1 MTTRSIKNKKIN
13 DALFSKFKELEEK
26 INSRSVINFG
36 KKTNSRNVINFGKK
50 TNSINDN
57 KTNSNYTS
65 GSNSNN
71 NSSMSNSERDLQNH
85 VKEIIKT
92 NRDLKHINK
101 LTNVYKLQETREFWN
116 QYNKGVKLNV
126 IERNIRSKSMKN
138 TPRVNSKG
146 IPLPNGNTNVWNIT
160 NTKYKLKPI
169 NDTWN
174 KMDKIKRLEFPIEQL
189 SKGDPEQ
196 EKAMKKVTKLIQG
209 RIDSIIKLYK
219 EKHPI
224 RALRSLTSFL
234 LAVAMVGQSITT
246 GKSTMNK
253 LVIGPYIRESNFA
266 TEWGFGVPS
275 QDISL
280 VSNLRKIFFQTSVTN
295 AQAITTGLLTD
306 VTGKGTSIVGFLTTV
321 YAIILSLWISSIGR
335 GEFGKSKG
343 NYILAQMTRLIHFFT
358 LMVIKELIP
367 SMIKASGERRAAE
380 AKRTAFVTDYITKAA
395 SYIGKSLLESM
406 LPTAVSAVSSFPL
419 LTR

>member
-26 INSRSVINFG
+26 INSRNVVNFG
-36 KKTNSRNVINFGKK
+36 EKTNSRNVINYGRG
-50 TNSINDN
+50 NNN

-65 GSNSNN
+65 GSNTNNTSNT
-71 NSSMSNSERDLQNH
+71 SNSERDLQNH

-146 IPLPNGNTNVWNIT
+146 IPLPNGNTNVWNTT

-169 NDTWN
+169 NETWN

-189 SKGDPEQ
+189 SKGDPKQ
-196 EKAMKKVTKLIQG
+196 EKALKKVTKLIQG
-209 RIDSIIKLYK
+209 RIDSIVKLYNDK
-219 EKHPI
+219 KPI
-224 RALRSLTSFL
+224 AALRSLLSFL
-234 LAVAMVGQSITT
+234 AAVIMISQSITT
-246 GKSTMNK
+246 GKSTMNEF
-253 LVIGPYIRESNFA
+253 VIGPYIREGKIA
-266 TEWGFGVPS
+266 TKLGFSVVS
-275 QDISL
+275 QDIGL
-280 VSNLRKIFFQTSVTN
+280 VTNLYKVFFQTSVTHS
-295 AQAITTGLLTD
+295 QGITTGLLTD
-306 VTGKGTSIVGFLTTV
+306 VTGKGSSIVGILTTI

-335 GEFGKSKG
+335 GKFGPSKG
-343 NYILAQMTRLIHFFT
+343 NYVLAQMTRLVHFFNQ
-358 LMVIKELIP
+358 MVIKELIP
-367 SMIKASGERRAAE
+367 NMIEASGERRASE
-380 AKRTAFVTDYITKAA
+380 AKRIALVSDYSKKTVTFLGGA
-395 SYIGKSLLESM
+395 LLKKM
-406 LPTAVSAVSSFPL
+406 LG
-419 LTR
+419 

>member
-13 DALFSKFKELEEK
+13 DALFSKFKKLEAK
-26 INSRSVINFG
+26 INSRNVVNFG
-36 KKTNSRNVINFGKK
+36 KKTNSRNVINYN
-50 TNSINDN
+50 TN

-65 GSNSNN
+65 GSNTNSNSN
-71 NSSMSNSERDLQNH
+71 ASNSERDLRNH

-146 IPLPNGNTNVWNIT
+146 IPLPNGNTNVWNTT

-169 NDTWN
+169 NETWN

-189 SKGDPEQ
+189 AKGDPKQ
-196 EKAMKKVTKLIQG
+196 EKALKKVTKLIQG
-209 RIDSIIKLYK
+209 RIDSIIKLHN
-219 EKHPI
+219 EKKPI

-266 TEWGFGVPS
+266 AEWGFGVPS
-275 QDISL
+275 QDIDL
-280 VSNLRKIFFQTSVTN
+280 LSNLRKIFFQTSVTN

-306 VTGKGTSIVGFLTTV
+306 VTGKGTSIVGFLITI
-321 YAIILSLWISSIGR
+321 YAIILSLWVSSIGR
-335 GEFGKSKG
+335 GEFGESKG
-343 NYILAQMTRLIHFFT
+343 NFVLVQMTRLIHFFT
-358 LMVIKELIP
+358 RMVIKELIP

-380 AKRTAFVTDYITKAA
+380 AKRTSLVTEYTTKAA

-406 LPTAVSAVSSFPL
+406 LPTAVSAVSSSFPL
-419 LTR
+419 LTQ

>member
-13 DALFSKFKELEEK
+13 DALFSKFKELEAK
-26 INSRSVINFG
+26 INSRNVVNFG
-36 KKTNSRNVINFGKK
+36 KKTNSRSVINYN
-50 TNSINDN
+50 TN

-65 GSNSNN
+65 GSNSNS
-71 NSSMSNSERDLQNH
+71 NSNASNSERDLRNH

-146 IPLPNGNTNVWNIT
+146 IPLPNGNTNVWNTT

-169 NDTWN
+169 NETWN

-189 SKGDPEQ
+189 AKGDPKQ
-196 EKAMKKVTKLIQG
+196 EKALKKVTKLIQG

-219 EKHPI
+219 EKKPI
-224 RALRSLTSFL
+224 RALRSLASFL
-234 LAVAMVGQSITT
+234 LAVAMIGQSITT
-246 GKSTMNK
+246 GKTTVNEF
-253 LVIGPYIRESNFA
+253 VIGPYIRESNLA
-266 TEWGFGVPS
+266 AESGFSVPS
-275 QDISL
+275 QDIGFIK
-280 VSNLRKIFFQTSVTN
+280 NLHRIFFQTSVTN
-295 AQAITTGLLTD
+295 SQAITTGLLTD

-343 NYILAQMTRLIHFFT
+343 NFVLAQMTRLIHFFNQ
-358 LMVIKELIP
+358 MVFKELIP
-367 SMIKASGERRAAE
+367 SMIKASGERRASE
-380 AKRTAFVTDYITKAA
+380 ANRLALVSEYTTKAA
-395 SYIGKSLLESM
+395 SFIGKSLLKSM
-406 LPTAVSAVSSFPL
+406 LSTAAPSALPL

>member
-13 DALFSKFKELEEK
+13 DALFSKFKELEAK
-26 INSRSVINFG
+26 INSRNVVNFG
-36 KKTNSRNVINFGKK
+36 KKTNSRNVINYN
-50 TNSINDN
+50 TN

-65 GSNSNN
+65 GSNTNNTSNA
-71 NSSMSNSERDLQNH
+71 SNSERDLQNH

-146 IPLPNGNTNVWNIT
+146 IPLPNGNTNVWNTT

-169 NDTWN
+169 NETWN

-189 SKGDPEQ
+189 AKGDPKQ
-196 EKAMKKVTKLIQG
+196 EKALKKVTKLIQG
-209 RIDSIIKLYK
+209 RIDSIIKLHN
-219 EKHPI
+219 EKKPI

-266 TEWGFGVPS
+266 AEWGFGVPS

-280 VSNLRKIFFQTSVTN
+280 FSNLRKIFFQTSVTN
-295 AQAITTGLLTD
+295 AQAIATGLLTD
-306 VTGKGTSIVGFLTTV
+306 VTGKGTSIVGFLITI
-321 YAIILSLWISSIGR
+321 YAIILSLWVSSIGR

-343 NYILAQMTRLIHFFT
+343 NFVLVQMTRLIHFFT
-358 LMVIKELIP
+358 RMVIKELIP

-380 AKRTAFVTDYITKAA
+380 AKRTAFVTEYTTKAA
-395 SYIGKSLLESM
+395 NYIGKSLLESM
-406 LPTAVSAVSSFPL
+406 LPTAVSAVSSSFPL
-419 LTR
+419 LTQ

>member
-13 DALFSKFKELEEK
+13 DALFSKFKELEAK
-26 INSRSVINFG
+26 INSRNVVNFG
-36 KKTNSRNVINFGKK
+36 KKTNSRSVINYN
-50 TNSINDN
+50 TN

-65 GSNSNN
+65 GSNSNSNTN
-71 NSSMSNSERDLQNH
+71 NTSNSERDLQNH

-146 IPLPNGNTNVWNIT
+146 IPLPNGNTNVWNTT

-189 SKGDPEQ
+189 SKGDPKQ
-196 EKAMKKVTKLIQG
+196 EKVIKKVTKLIQG
-209 RIDSIIKLYK
+209 RIDSIVKLYNDK
-219 EKHPI
+219 KPI
-224 RALRSLTSFL
+224 AALRSLLSFL
-234 LAVAMVGQSITT
+234 AAVMMISQSITT
-246 GKSTMNK
+246 GKSTMNEF
-253 LVIGPYIRESNFA
+253 VIGPYIREGKIA
-266 TEWGFGVPS
+266 TKLGFSVVS
-275 QDISL
+275 RDIGL
-280 VSNLRKIFFQTSVTN
+280 VTNLYKVFFQTSVTHS
-295 AQAITTGLLTD
+295 QGITTGLLTD
-306 VTGKGTSIVGFLTTV
+306 VTGKGSSIVGILTTI

-335 GEFGKSKG
+335 GKFGPSKG
-343 NYILAQMTRLIHFFT
+343 NYVLAQMTRLVHFFNQ
-358 LMVIKELIP
+358 MVIKELIP
-367 SMIKASGERRAAE
+367 NMIEASGERRASE
-380 AKRTAFVTDYITKAA
+380 AKRIALVSDYSKKTVTFLGGA
-395 SYIGKSLLESM
+395 LLKKM
-406 LPTAVSAVSSFPL
+406 LG
-419 LTR
+419 

>member
-26 INSRSVINFG
+26 INSRSVVNFG
-36 KKTNSRNVINFGKK
+36 KKTNSRNVINYN
-50 TNSINDN
+50 TN

-65 GSNSNN
+65 GSNTNSNSN
-71 NSSMSNSERDLQNH
+71 ASNSERDLRNH
-85 VKEIIKT
+85 VKEILKT
-92 NRDLKHINK
+92 DIALKRKMRKSISLAQLAALKKKKTQGGVQNNGKVGNNNNNVFQNAKNGFNNNNIFYNASSSIN
-101 LTNVYKLQETREFWN
+101 E
-116 QYNKGVKLNV
+116 
-126 IERNIRSKSMKN
+126 
-138 TPRVNSKG
+138 
-146 IPLPNGNTNVWNIT
+146 
-160 NTKYKLKPI
+160 
-169 NDTWN
+169 TWN

-189 SKGDPEQ
+189 AKGDPEQ
-196 EKAMKKVTKLIQG
+196 EKAIKKVTKLIQG
-209 RIDSIIKLYK
+209 RIDSIIKLHN
-219 EKHPI
+219 EKKPI

-266 TEWGFGVPS
+266 AEWGFGVPS

-280 VSNLRKIFFQTSVTN
+280 FSNLRKIFFQTSVTN

-306 VTGKGTSIVGFLTTV
+306 VTGKGTSIVGFLITV
-321 YAIILSLWISSIGR
+321 YAIILSLWVSSIGR

-343 NYILAQMTRLIHFFT
+343 NYVLAQMTRLIHFFT
-358 LMVIKELIP
+358 RMVIKELIP
-367 SMIKASGERRAAE
+367 SMIKASGERRASE
-380 AKRTAFVTDYITKAA
+380 ASRLAFVTEYTTKAA

-406 LPTAVSAVSSFPL
+406 LPTAVSAVSSSFPL
-419 LTR
+419 LTQ

>member
-13 DALFSKFKELEEK
+13 DALFSKFKELEAK
-26 INSRSVINFG
+26 INYRTVVNFG
-36 KKTNSRNVINFGKK
+36 KKTNSRNVINYN
-50 TNSINDN
+50 TN

-65 GSNSNN
+65 GSNTNNTSN
-71 NSSMSNSERDLQNH
+71 MSNSERDLQNH

-146 IPLPNGNTNVWNIT
+146 IPLPNGNTNVWNTT

-169 NDTWN
+169 NETWN

-189 SKGDPEQ
+189 AKGDPKQ
-196 EKAMKKVTKLIQG
+196 EKALKKVTKLIQG
-209 RIDSIIKLYK
+209 RIDSIIKLHN
-219 EKHPI
+219 EKKPI

-266 TEWGFGVPS
+266 ADWGFSVPS

-280 VSNLRKIFFQTSVTN
+280 FSNLRRIFFQTSVTN
-295 AQAITTGLLTD
+295 AQGITTGLLTD
-306 VTGKGTSIVGFLTTV
+306 VTGKGTSIVGFLITV

-343 NYILAQMTRLIHFFT
+343 NFVLVQMTRLIHFFT
-358 LMVIKELIP
+358 QMVIKELIP

-380 AKRTAFVTDYITKAA
+380 AKRIAFVTEYTTKAA

-406 LPTAVSAVSSFPL
+406 LPTAVSAVSSSFPL
-419 LTR
+419 LTQ

>member
-1 MTTRSIKNKKIN
+1 MTTRSTKNKKIN

-26 INSRSVINFG
+26 INSRSVINYYG
-36 KKTNSRNVINFGKK
+36 RGNN
-50 TNSINDN
+50 N

-71 NSSMSNSERDLQNH
+71 TSNTSNSERDLQNH

-196 EKAMKKVTKLIQG
+196 EKAIKKVTKLIQG
-209 RIDSIIKLYK
+209 RIDSISKLIK
-219 EKHPI
+219 EKKPV
-224 RALRSLTSFL
+224 AAFRSLASFL
-234 LAVAMVGQSITT
+234 VAGVMVGQSIAS
-246 GKSTMNK
+246 GQSTMN
-253 LVIGPYIRESNFA
+253 
-266 TEWGFGVPS
+266 
-275 QDISL
+275 SL
-280 VSNLRKIFFQTSVTN
+280 
-295 AQAITTGLLTD
+295 
-306 VTGKGTSIVGFLTTV
+306 
-321 YAIILSLWISSIGR
+321 LSL
-335 GEFGKSKG
+335 
-343 NYILAQMTRLIHFFT
+343 HT
-358 LMVIKELIP
+358 LEKVNLQH
-367 SMIKASGERRAAE
+367 
-380 AKRTAFVTDYITKAA
+380 
-395 SYIGKSLLESM
+395 LLD
-406 LPTAVSAVSSFPL
+406 LVL
-419 LTR
+419 LVRI

>member
-13 DALFSKFKELEEK
+13 DALFSKFKELEAK
-26 INSRSVINFG
+26 INSRNVVNFG
-36 KKTNSRNVINFGKK
+36 KKPNSRNVINYGRGN
-50 TNSINDN
+50 TN

-65 GSNSNN
+65 GSNTNSNSN
-71 NSSMSNSERDLQNH
+71 ASNSERDLRNH
-85 VKEIIKT
+85 VKEILKT
-92 NRDLKHINK
+92 DIALKRKMRKSISLAQLAALKKKKTQGGVQNNGKVGNNNNNVFQNAKNGFNNNNIFYNASSSIN
-101 LTNVYKLQETREFWN
+101 E
-116 QYNKGVKLNV
+116 
-126 IERNIRSKSMKN
+126 
-138 TPRVNSKG
+138 
-146 IPLPNGNTNVWNIT
+146 
-160 NTKYKLKPI
+160 
-169 NDTWN
+169 TWN

-189 SKGDPEQ
+189 AKGDPEQ
-196 EKAMKKVTKLIQG
+196 EKAIKKVTKLIQG
-209 RIDSIIKLYK
+209 RIDSIIKLHN
-219 EKHPI
+219 EKKPI

-266 TEWGFGVPS
+266 AEWGFGVPS

-280 VSNLRKIFFQTSVTN
+280 FSNLRKIFFQTSVTN

-306 VTGKGTSIVGFLTTV
+306 VTGKGTSIVGFLITV
-321 YAIILSLWISSIGR
+321 YAIILSLWVSSIGR

-343 NYILAQMTRLIHFFT
+343 NFVLVQMTRLIHFFT
-358 LMVIKELIP
+358 RMVIKELIP

-380 AKRTAFVTDYITKAA
+380 RKRTEIVTGYATKAA

-406 LPTAVSAVSSFPL
+406 LPTAVSAVSSSFPL
-419 LTR
+419 LTQ

>member
-26 INSRSVINFG
+26 INSRSVVNFG
-36 KKTNSRNVINFGKK
+36 NKTNSRNVINYGRG
-50 TNSINDN
+50 NNN

-65 GSNSNN
+65 GSNTNNTSNT
-71 NSSMSNSERDLQNH
+71 SNSERDLQNH

-146 IPLPNGNTNVWNIT
+146 IPLPNGNTNVWNTT

-169 NDTWN
+169 NETWN

-189 SKGDPEQ
+189 SKGDPKQ
-196 EKAMKKVTKLIQG
+196 EKALKKVTKLIQG
-209 RIDSIIKLYK
+209 RIDSIVKLYNDK
-219 EKHPI
+219 KPI
-224 RALRSLTSFL
+224 AALRSLLSFL
-234 LAVAMVGQSITT
+234 AAVIMISQSITT
-246 GKSTMNK
+246 GKSTMNEF
-253 LVIGPYIRESNFA
+253 VIGPYIREGKIA
-266 TEWGFGVPS
+266 TKLGFSVVS
-275 QDISL
+275 QDIGL
-280 VSNLRKIFFQTSVTN
+280 VTNLYKVFFQTSVTHS
-295 AQAITTGLLTD
+295 QGITTGLLTD
-306 VTGKGTSIVGFLTTV
+306 VTGKGSSIVGILTTI

-335 GEFGKSKG
+335 GKFGPSKG
-343 NYILAQMTRLIHFFT
+343 NYVLAQMTRLVHFFNQ
-358 LMVIKELIP
+358 MVIKELIP
-367 SMIKASGERRAAE
+367 NMIEASGERRASE
-380 AKRTAFVTDYITKAA
+380 AKRIALVSGYSKKTVTFLGGA
-395 SYIGKSLLESM
+395 LLKKM
-406 LPTAVSAVSSFPL
+406 LG
-419 LTR
+419 

>member
-13 DALFSKFKELEEK
+13 DALFSKFKELEAK
-26 INSRSVINFG
+26 INSRNVVNFG
-36 KKTNSRNVINFGKK
+36 KKTNSRNVINYN
-50 TNSINDN
+50 TN

-65 GSNSNN
+65 GSNTNNTSNA
-71 NSSMSNSERDLQNH
+71 SNSERDLRNR
-85 VKEIIKT
+85 VKEILKT
-92 NRDLKHINK
+92 DIALKRKMRKSISLAQLAALKKKKTQGGVQNNGKVMNNNNNVFQNAKNGFNNNNIFYNASSSIN
-101 LTNVYKLQETREFWN
+101 E
-116 QYNKGVKLNV
+116 
-126 IERNIRSKSMKN
+126 
-138 TPRVNSKG
+138 
-146 IPLPNGNTNVWNIT
+146 
-160 NTKYKLKPI
+160 
-169 NDTWN
+169 TWN

-189 SKGDPEQ
+189 AKGDPEQ
-196 EKAMKKVTKLIQG
+196 EKAIKKVTKLIQG
-209 RIDSIIKLYK
+209 RIDSIIKLHN
-219 EKHPI
+219 EKKPI

-266 TEWGFGVPS
+266 AEWGFGVPS

-280 VSNLRKIFFQTSVTN
+280 FSNLRKIFFQTSVTN

-306 VTGKGTSIVGFLTTV
+306 VTGKGTSIVGFLITV
-321 YAIILSLWISSIGR
+321 YAIILSLWVSSIGR

-343 NYILAQMTRLIHFFT
+343 NFVLVQMTRLIHFFT
-358 LMVIKELIP
+358 RMVIKELIP

-380 AKRTAFVTDYITKAA
+380 KKRAAFVTDYTTKAA

-406 LPTAVSAVSSFPL
+406 LPTAVSAVSSSFPL
-419 LTR
+419 LTQ

>member
-26 INSRSVINFG
+26 INSRNVVNFG
-36 KKTNSRNVINFGKK
+36 EKTNSRNVINYGRG
-50 TNSINDN
+50 NNN
-57 KTNSNYTS
+57 KTISNYTP
-65 GSNSNN
+65 GSNTNNTSNT
-71 NSSMSNSERDLQNH
+71 SNSERDLQNH

-146 IPLPNGNTNVWNIT
+146 IPLPNGNTNVWNTT

-169 NDTWN
+169 NETWN

-189 SKGDPEQ
+189 AKGDPEQ

-209 RIDSIIKLYK
+209 RIDSIIKLHN
-219 EKHPI
+219 EKKPI

-246 GKSTMNK
+246 GKSTMNEF
-253 LVIGPYIRESNFA
+253 VIGPYIREGKIA
-266 TEWGFGVPS
+266 TKLGFSVVS
-275 QDISL
+275 QDIGL
-280 VSNLRKIFFQTSVTN
+280 VENLYKVFFQTSVTHS
-295 AQAITTGLLTD
+295 QGITTGLLTD
-306 VTGKGTSIVGFLTTV
+306 VTGKGSSIVGILTTI

-335 GEFGKSKG
+335 GKFGTSKG
-343 NYILAQMTRLIHFFT
+343 NYVLAQMTRLVHFFNK
-358 LMVIKELIP
+358 MVIKELIP
-367 SMIKASGERRAAE
+367 NMIEASGERRAAE
-380 AKRTAFVTDYITKAA
+380 AKRIAFVFDYSKKAVTFLGGA
-395 SYIGKSLLESM
+395 LLKKM
-406 LPTAVSAVSSFPL
+406 LG
-419 LTR
+419 

>member
-26 INSRSVINFG
+26 INSRSVVNFG
-36 KKTNSRNVINFGKK
+36 NKTNSRNVINYGRG
-50 TNSINDN
+50 NNN

-65 GSNSNN
+65 GSNTNNTSNT
-71 NSSMSNSERDLQNH
+71 SNSERDLQNH

-146 IPLPNGNTNVWNIT
+146 IPLPNGNTNVWNTT

-169 NDTWN
+169 NETWN

-189 SKGDPEQ
+189 SKGDPKQ
-196 EKAMKKVTKLIQG
+196 EKALKKVTKLIQG
-209 RIDSIIKLYK
+209 RIDSIVKLYNDK
-219 EKHPI
+219 KPI
-224 RALRSLTSFL
+224 AALRSLLSFL
-234 LAVAMVGQSITT
+234 AAVIMISQSITT
-246 GKSTMNK
+246 GKSTMNEF
-253 LVIGPYIRESNFA
+253 VIGPYIREGKIA
-266 TEWGFGVPS
+266 TKLGFSVVS
-275 QDISL
+275 QDIGL
-280 VSNLRKIFFQTSVTN
+280 VTNLYKVFFQTSVTHS
-295 AQAITTGLLTD
+295 QGITTGLLTD
-306 VTGKGTSIVGFLTTV
+306 VTGKGSSIVGILTTI

-335 GEFGKSKG
+335 GKFGPSKG
-343 NYILAQMTRLIHFFT
+343 NYVLAQMTRLVHFFNQ
-358 LMVIKELIP
+358 MVIKELIP
-367 SMIKASGERRAAE
+367 NMIEASGERRASE
-380 AKRTAFVTDYITKAA
+380 AKRIALVSDYSKKTVTFLGGA
-395 SYIGKSLLESM
+395 LLKKM
-406 LPTAVSAVSSFPL
+406 LG
-419 LTR
+419 

>member
-13 DALFSKFKELEEK
+13 DALFSKFKELEAK
-26 INSRSVINFG
+26 INSRNVVNFG
-36 KKTNSRNVINFGKK
+36 KKTNSRSVINYN
-50 TNSINDN
+50 TN

-71 NSSMSNSERDLQNH
+71 ASNASNSERDLQNH

-146 IPLPNGNTNVWNIT
+146 IPLPNGNTNAWNTT

-169 NDTWN
+169 NETWN

-189 SKGDPEQ
+189 AKGDPKQ

-224 RALRSLTSFL
+224 RALRSLASFL
-234 LAVAMVGQSITT
+234 LAVAMIGQSITT
-246 GKSTMNK
+246 GKTTANEF
-253 LVIGPYIRESNFA
+253 VIGPYIRESNLA
-266 TEWGFGVPS
+266 AESGFGVPS
-275 QDISL
+275 QDISFIK
-280 VSNLRKIFFQTSVTN
+280 NLRKIFFQTSVTHS
-295 AQAITTGLLTD
+295 QAITTGLLTD
-306 VTGKGTSIVGFLTTV
+306 VTGKGSSIVGFLTTI
-321 YAIILSLWISSIGR
+321 YAIILSLWLSSIGR

-343 NYILAQMTRLIHFFT
+343 NFVLAQMTRLIHFFN
-358 LMVIKELIP
+358 LMVFKELIP
-367 SMIKASGERRAAE
+367 SMIKASGERRASE
-380 AKRTAFVTDYITKAA
+380 ASRYAFVAEYTTKAA
-395 SYIGKSLLESM
+395 SFMGGALLKSM
-406 LPTAVSAVSSFPL
+406 LPTASSALPL
-419 LTR
+419 LTQ

>member
-26 INSRSVINFG
+26 INSRNVVNFG
-36 KKTNSRNVINFGKK
+36 EKTNSRNVINYGRG
-50 TNSINDN
+50 NNN

-65 GSNSNN
+65 GSNTNNTSNT
-71 NSSMSNSERDLQNH
+71 SNSERDLQNH

-146 IPLPNGNTNVWNIT
+146 IPLPNGNTNVWNTT

-169 NDTWN
+169 NETWN

-189 SKGDPEQ
+189 AKGDPKQ
-196 EKAMKKVTKLIQG
+196 EKALKKVTKLIQG
-209 RIDSIIKLYK
+209 RIDSIVKLYNDK
-219 EKHPI
+219 KPI
-224 RALRSLTSFL
+224 AALRSLLSFL
-234 LAVAMVGQSITT
+234 AAVIMISQSITT
-246 GKSTMNK
+246 GKSTMNEF
-253 LVIGPYIRESNFA
+253 VIGPYIREGKIA
-266 TEWGFGVPS
+266 TKLGFSVVS
-275 QDISL
+275 QDIGL
-280 VSNLRKIFFQTSVTN
+280 VTNLYKVFFQTSVTHS
-295 AQAITTGLLTD
+295 QGITTGLLTD
-306 VTGKGTSIVGFLTTV
+306 VTGKGSSIVGILTTI

-335 GEFGKSKG
+335 GKFGPSKG
-343 NYILAQMTRLIHFFT
+343 NYVLAQMTRLVHFFNQ
-358 LMVIKELIP
+358 MVIKELIP
-367 SMIKASGERRAAE
+367 NMIEASGERRASE
-380 AKRTAFVTDYITKAA
+380 AKRIALVSDYSKKTVTFLGGA
-395 SYIGKSLLESM
+395 LLKKM
-406 LPTAVSAVSSFPL
+406 LG
-419 LTR
+419 

>member
-13 DALFSKFKELEEK
+13 DALFSKFKELEAK
-26 INSRSVINFG
+26 INSRNVVNFG
-36 KKTNSRNVINFGKK
+36 KKTNSRNVINYN
-50 TNSINDN
+50 TN

-65 GSNSNN
+65 GSNTNSNSN
-71 NSSMSNSERDLQNH
+71 ASNSERDLRNH

-146 IPLPNGNTNVWNIT
+146 IPLPNGNTNVWNTT

-169 NDTWN
+169 NETWN

-189 SKGDPEQ
+189 AKGDPKQ
-196 EKAMKKVTKLIQG
+196 EKALKKVTKLIQG
-209 RIDSIIKLYK
+209 RIDSIIKLHN
-219 EKHPI
+219 EKKPI

-234 LAVAMVGQSITT
+234 LAVSMVGQSITT

-266 TEWGFGVPS
+266 AEWGFGVPS

-280 VSNLRKIFFQTSVTN
+280 FSNLRKIFFQTSVTN

-306 VTGKGTSIVGFLTTV
+306 VTGKGTSIVGFLITV
-321 YAIILSLWISSIGR
+321 YAIILSLWVSSIGR

-343 NYILAQMTRLIHFFT
+343 NFVLVQMTRLIHFFT
-358 LMVIKELIP
+358 RMVIKELIP

-380 AKRTAFVTDYITKAA
+380 KKRAAFVTDYTTKAA

-406 LPTAVSAVSSFPL
+406 LPTAVSAVSSSFPL
-419 LTR
+419 LTQ

>member
-26 INSRSVINFG
+26 INSRNVVNFG
-36 KKTNSRNVINFGKK
+36 KKTNSRNVINYGRG
-50 TNSINDN
+50 NNN

-65 GSNSNN
+65 GSNTNNTSNT
-71 NSSMSNSERDLQNH
+71 SNSERDLQNH

-146 IPLPNGNTNVWNIT
+146 IPLPNGNTNVWNTT

-169 NDTWN
+169 NETWN

-189 SKGDPEQ
+189 SKGDPKQ
-196 EKAMKKVTKLIQG
+196 ENALKKVTKLIQG
-209 RIDSIIKLYK
+209 RIDSIVKLYNDK
-219 EKHPI
+219 KPI
-224 RALRSLTSFL
+224 AALRSLLSFL
-234 LAVAMVGQSITT
+234 AAVIMISQSITT
-246 GKSTMNK
+246 GKSTMNEF
-253 LVIGPYIRESNFA
+253 VIGPYIREGKIA
-266 TEWGFGVPS
+266 TKLGFSVVS
-275 QDISL
+275 QDIGL
-280 VSNLRKIFFQTSVTN
+280 VTNLYKVFFQTSVTHS
-295 AQAITTGLLTD
+295 QGITTGLLTD
-306 VTGKGTSIVGFLTTV
+306 VTGKGSSIVGILTTI

-335 GEFGKSKG
+335 GKFGPSKG
-343 NYILAQMTRLIHFFT
+343 NYVLAQMTRLVHFFNQ
-358 LMVIKELIP
+358 MVIKELIP
-367 SMIKASGERRAAE
+367 NMIEASGERRASE
-380 AKRTAFVTDYITKAA
+380 AKRIALVSDYSKKTVTFLGGA
-395 SYIGKSLLESM
+395 LLKKM
-406 LPTAVSAVSSFPL
+406 LG
-419 LTR
+419 

>member
-1 MTTRSIKNKKIN
+1 MDTRSIKNKKIN

-26 INSRSVINFG
+26 INYSSVVNFG
-36 KKTNSRNVINFGKK
+36 KKTNTRNVINYG
-50 TNSINDN
+50 INNN
-57 KTNSNYTS
+57 KTISNYTP

-71 NSSMSNSERDLQNH
+71 NNISNASNSERDLQNH

-92 NRDLKHINK
+92 NRVLKHINK

-146 IPLPNGNTNVWNIT
+146 IPLPNGNTNVWNTT

-174 KMDKIKRLEFPIEQL
+174 KMDRIKRLEFPIVLL
-189 SKGDPEQ
+189 SKGDPDQ

-219 EKHPI
+219 EKKPI
-224 RALRSLTSFL
+224 RALRSLLSFL
-234 LAVAMVGQSITT
+234 AAVMMISQSITT
-246 GKSTMNK
+246 GKSTMNEF
-253 LVIGPYIRESNFA
+253 VIGPYIRESKIA
-266 TEWGFGVPS
+266 TKLGFSVVS
-275 QDISL
+275 QDIGF
-280 VSNLRKIFFQTSVTN
+280 VKNLYKAFFQTSVTHS
-295 AQAITTGLLTD
+295 QGITTGLLTD
-306 VTGKGTSIVGFLTTV
+306 VTGKGSSIVGILTTI

-335 GEFGKSKG
+335 GEFGTNKG
-343 NYILAQMTRLIHFFT
+343 NYVLVQMTRLVHFFAE
-358 LMVIKELIP
+358 MVYRKLIP
-367 SMIKASGERRAAE
+367 NMIEASGERRASE
-380 AKRTAFVTDYITKAA
+380 AYRIALVSDYSKKAA
-395 SYIGKSLLESM
+395 SFMGGALLKKM
-406 LPTAVSAVSSFPL
+406 LG
-419 LTR
+419 

>member
-13 DALFSKFKELEEK
+13 DALFSKFKELEAK
-26 INSRSVINFG
+26 INSRNVVNFG
-36 KKTNSRNVINFGKK
+36 KKTNSRNVINYN
-50 TNSINDN
+50 TN

-65 GSNSNN
+65 GSNTNNTSNT
-71 NSSMSNSERDLQNH
+71 SNSERDLQNH

-146 IPLPNGNTNVWNIT
+146 IPLPNGNTNVWNTT

-169 NDTWN
+169 NETWN

-209 RIDSIIKLYK
+209 RIDSIIKLHN
-219 EKHPI
+219 EKKPI

-266 TEWGFGVPS
+266 AEWGFGVPS

-280 VSNLRKIFFQTSVTN
+280 FSNLRKIFFQTSVTN

-306 VTGKGTSIVGFLTTV
+306 VTGKGTSIVGFLITV
-321 YAIILSLWISSIGR
+321 YAIILSLWVSSIGR

-343 NYILAQMTRLIHFFT
+343 NFVLVQMTRLIHFFT
-358 LMVIKELIP
+358 RMVIKELIP

-380 AKRTAFVTDYITKAA
+380 RKRTEIVTGYATKAA

-406 LPTAVSAVSSFPL
+406 LPTAVSAVSSSFPL
-419 LTR
+419 LTQ

>member
-13 DALFSKFKELEEK
+13 DALFSKFKELEAK
-26 INSRSVINFG
+26 INSRTVVNFG
-36 KKTNSRNVINFGKK
+36 KKTNSRNVINYN
-50 TNSINDN
+50 TN

-65 GSNSNN
+65 GSNTNNTSN
-71 NSSMSNSERDLQNH
+71 MSNSERDLQNH

-146 IPLPNGNTNVWNIT
+146 IPLPNGNTNVWNTT

-169 NDTWN
+169 NETWN

-189 SKGDPEQ
+189 AKGDPKQ
-196 EKAMKKVTKLIQG
+196 EKALKKVTKLIQG
-209 RIDSIIKLYK
+209 RIDSIIKLHN
-219 EKHPI
+219 EKKPI

-266 TEWGFGVPS
+266 ADWGFSVPS

-280 VSNLRKIFFQTSVTN
+280 FSNLRRIFFQTSVTN
-295 AQAITTGLLTD
+295 AQGITTGLLTD
-306 VTGKGTSIVGFLTTV
+306 VTGKGTSIVGFLITV

-343 NYILAQMTRLIHFFT
+343 NFVLVQMTRLIHFFT
-358 LMVIKELIP
+358 QMVIKELIP

-380 AKRTAFVTDYITKAA
+380 AKRIAFVTEYTTKAA

-406 LPTAVSAVSSFPL
+406 LPTAVSAVSSSFPL
-419 LTR
+419 LTQ

>member
-26 INSRSVINFG
+26 INSRNVVNFG
-36 KKTNSRNVINFGKK
+36 EKTNSRNVINYGRG
-50 TNSINDN
+50 NNN
-57 KTNSNYTS
+57 KTISNYTP
-65 GSNSNN
+65 GSNTNNTSNT
-71 NSSMSNSERDLQNH
+71 SNSERDLQNH

-146 IPLPNGNTNVWNIT
+146 IPLPNGNTNVWNTT

-169 NDTWN
+169 NETWN

-189 SKGDPEQ
+189 AKGDPEQ

-209 RIDSIIKLYK
+209 RIDSIIKLHN
-219 EKHPI
+219 EKKPI

-246 GKSTMNK
+246 GKSTMNEF
-253 LVIGPYIRESNFA
+253 VIGPYIREGKIA
-266 TEWGFGVPS
+266 TKLGFSVVS
-275 QDISL
+275 QDIGL
-280 VSNLRKIFFQTSVTN
+280 VENLYKGFLQTSVTHS
-295 AQAITTGLLTD
+295 QGITTGLLTD
-306 VTGKGTSIVGFLTTV
+306 VTGKGSSIVGILTTI

-335 GEFGKSKG
+335 GKFGPSKG
-343 NYILAQMTRLIHFFT
+343 NYVLAQMTRLVHFFNQ
-358 LMVIKELIP
+358 MVIKELIP
-367 SMIKASGERRAAE
+367 NMIEASGERRAAE
-380 AKRTAFVTDYITKAA
+380 AKRIAFVFDYSKKAVTFLGGA
-395 SYIGKSLLESM
+395 LLKKM
-406 LPTAVSAVSSFPL
+406 LG
-419 LTR
+419 

>member
-13 DALFSKFKELEEK
+13 DALFSKFKELEAK
-26 INSRSVINFG
+26 INSRNVVNFG
-36 KKTNSRNVINFGKK
+36 EKTNSRNVINYN
-50 TNSINDN
+50 TN

-65 GSNSNN
+65 GSNTNNTSNT
-71 NSSMSNSERDLQNH
+71 SNSERDLQNH

-146 IPLPNGNTNVWNIT
+146 IPLPNGNTNVWNTT

-169 NDTWN
+169 NETWN

-189 SKGDPEQ
+189 SKGDPKQ
-196 EKAMKKVTKLIQG
+196 EKALKKVTKLIQG
-209 RIDSIIKLYK
+209 RIDSIVKLYNDK
-219 EKHPI
+219 KPI
-224 RALRSLTSFL
+224 AALRSLLSFL
-234 LAVAMVGQSITT
+234 AAVIMISQSITT
-246 GKSTMNK
+246 GKSTMNEF
-253 LVIGPYIRESNFA
+253 VIGPYIREGKIA
-266 TEWGFGVPS
+266 TKLGFSVVS
-275 QDISL
+275 QDIGL
-280 VSNLRKIFFQTSVTN
+280 VTNLYKVFFQTSVTHS
-295 AQAITTGLLTD
+295 QGITTGLLTD
-306 VTGKGTSIVGFLTTV
+306 VTGKGSSIVGILTTI
-321 YAIILSLWISSIGR
+321 YAIILSLWVSSIGR
-335 GEFGKSKG
+335 GEFGESKG
-343 NYILAQMTRLIHFFT
+343 NFVLVQMTRLIHFFT
-358 LMVIKELIP
+358 RMVIKELIP

-380 AKRTAFVTDYITKAA
+380 KKRAAFVTDYTTKAA

-406 LPTAVSAVSSFPL
+406 LPTAVSAVSSSFPL
-419 LTR
+419 LTQ

>member
-26 INSRSVINFG
+26 INSRNVVNFG
-36 KKTNSRNVINFGKK
+36 NKTNSRNVINYGRG
-50 TNSINDN
+50 NNN

-65 GSNSNN
+65 GSNTNNTSNT
-71 NSSMSNSERDLQNH
+71 SNSERDLQNH

-146 IPLPNGNTNVWNIT
+146 IPLPNGNTNVWNTT

-169 NDTWN
+169 NETWN

-189 SKGDPEQ
+189 SKGDPKQ
-196 EKAMKKVTKLIQG
+196 EKALKKVTKLIQG
-209 RIDSIIKLYK
+209 RIDSIVKLYNDK
-219 EKHPI
+219 KPI
-224 RALRSLTSFL
+224 AALRSLLSFL
-234 LAVAMVGQSITT
+234 AAVIMISQSITT
-246 GKSTMNK
+246 GKSTMNEF
-253 LVIGPYIRESNFA
+253 VIGPYIREGKIA
-266 TEWGFGVPS
+266 TKLGFSVVS
-275 QDISL
+275 QDIGL
-280 VSNLRKIFFQTSVTN
+280 VTNLYKVFFQTSVTHS
-295 AQAITTGLLTD
+295 QGITTGLLTD
-306 VTGKGTSIVGFLTTV
+306 VTGKGSSIVGILTTI

-335 GEFGKSKG
+335 GKFGPSKG
-343 NYILAQMTRLIHFFT
+343 NYVLAQMTRLVHFFNQ
-358 LMVIKELIP
+358 MVIKELIP
-367 SMIKASGERRAAE
+367 NMIEASGERRASE
-380 AKRTAFVTDYITKAA
+380 AKRIALVSDYSKKTVTFLGGA
-395 SYIGKSLLESM
+395 LLKKM
-406 LPTAVSAVSSFPL
+406 LG
-419 LTR
+419 